1 MNSFAPKIVLLFS
14 LLFALVSCKKD
25 DNGASNN
32 PNAENKKALGRSA
45 EDLLNE
51 TPYSNLIVEI
61 AHTPA
66 TRPTEQTLSSLEQF
80 LEGRLKKPG
89 GVSIVETNIGFPTGS
104 PYTTDEIRD
113 IEDANRT
120 QFTEDE
126 TIAVF
131 VLFINGQSNN
141 DTDTSVTLGTAYRNT
156 SIVIYEETLQTLIAT
171 NPGAELSTLESTT
184 TQHEFGH
191 LLGLVNI
198 LDDDI
203 HTDHEDATNGR
214 HCVVEDC
221 LMYFEANNIQ
231 RSVLQR
237 FLQTRSNVPQLDP
250 LCIEDLQ
257 AKGGL

>member
-1 MNSFAPKIVLLFS
+1 MNSFAPKILLLFS
-14 LLFALVSCKKD
+14 LLFVLVSCKKD
-25 DNGASNN
+25 DDGASND
-32 PNAENKKALGRSA
+32 PTAENKKALGRSA

-51 TPYSNLIVEI
+51 APYSNLIIEI

-80 LEGRLKKPG
+80 LEARLNKPG

-120 QFTEDE
+120 QFTEDG

-131 VLFINGQSNN
+131 VLFIDGQSNN

-156 SIVIYEETLQTLIAT
+156 SIVIYQQTLQTLIAN
-171 NPGAELSTLESTT
+171 NPASSLEVLESTT
-184 TQHEFGH
+184 VQHEFGH

-198 LDDDI
+198 LEDDI
-203 HTDHEDATNGR
+203 HDNHEDPSNGR
-214 HCVVEDC
+214 HCVVENC

-237 FLQTRSNVPQLDP
+237 FLQSRSNVPQLDP